1 MDEAPRE
8 PDHSAGMKAEDLNGN
23 TTFVHRNVAL
33 LAVEATEAQVP
44 VSSDQ
49 IDEWLAPARRRLRLP
64 KGVLQRVAGVYER
77 RWWKDTENGWRQG
90 IVLAAERAL
99 SKAGITRDQVGLMI
113 NASVSR
119 QHLEPAVV
127 TSVHNALGMPSTC
140 MDFDIT
146 NACLGFVNSM
156 TVAAGMI
163 DAGMIDY
170 ALVVGAEDVEEVQR
184 GTIARLNSKGATRDD
199 FNNQFASLTLGS
211 GAAAAV
217 LGPADRHPEG
227 HRLIGTQARA
237 GTQHHE
243 LCIGDMDDMRTDSAG
258 LLENGIELILDT
270 WRDANDAGFDL
281 RGVDHVIPHQVSMVY
296 TRNFAKAT
304 GVGMEKIPVTFP
316 DWGNVASEAVPMTL
330 AKHQPNI
337 AEGERVLLLGVGSG
351 LNTAFMEIQW

>member
-1 MDEAPRE
+1 MDNGTTTN
-8 PDHSAGMKAEDLNGN
+8 AGTKAEDLNGN
-23 TTFVHRNVAL
+23 TTIVHRNTAL

-77 RWWKDTENGWRQG
+77 RWWRDTETGWRQG
-90 IVLAAERAL
+90 IVLAAERAMAR
-99 SKAGITRDQVGLMI
+99 AGITRDQVGLMI

-127 TSVHNALGMPSTC
+127 TSVHNALGMPTTC

-146 NACLGFVNSM
+146 NACLGFVNAM
-156 TVAAGMI
+156 TMAASMI
-163 DAGMIDY
+163 DSGQIQY

-184 GTIARLNSKGATRDD
+184 GTIGRLNSKGATRAD

-227 HRLIGTQARA
+227 HRLVGTQARA
-237 GTQHHE
+237 GTEHHD

-258 LLENGIELILDT
+258 LLENGIQLILDT
-270 WRDANDAGFDL
+270 WRDANEAGFDL
-281 RGVDHVIPHQVSMVY
+281 GGIQHVIPHQVSTVY

-304 GVGMEKIPVTFP
+304 GVGLDRIPVTVS
-316 DWGNVASEAVPMTL
+316 DWGNVAAEAVPMTL

-337 AEGERVLLLGVGSG
+337 AKDDRVLLLGVGSG
-351 LNTAFMEIQW
+351 LNTAFMEITW